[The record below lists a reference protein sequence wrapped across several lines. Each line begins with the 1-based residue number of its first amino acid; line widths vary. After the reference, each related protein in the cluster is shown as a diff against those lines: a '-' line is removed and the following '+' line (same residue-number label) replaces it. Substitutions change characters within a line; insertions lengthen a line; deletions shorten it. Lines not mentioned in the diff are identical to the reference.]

1 MFINAEM
8 LSALCK
14 NIQCFHTDTAVS
26 GLSAVSPA
34 NPPVLYCRNM
44 ADSAERGP
52 RQIPELWICFCTFTC
67 CTLCALFVIT
77 HRFKCH
83 CSLFVGSFCCHQT
96 NKRAHCYSISG
107 WKISMLLESFPPL
120 LGVLKS
126 TKLLTINYVP
136 PWTPSGT
143 NESIQ
148 FADCV
153 PRWWTV
159 PYIITTKQK
168 KQKKKSRHGAH
179 NGFCLVLG
187 WLSPLVSWM
196 RWSSFKA
203 PRLNPA

>member
-1 MFINAEM
+1 M
-8 LSALCK
+8 LKCCQPSAKISSVFTLTLQLWLIGRLACK
-14 NIQCFHTDTAVS
+14 SSCTVLQKHG
-26 GLSAVSPA
+26 GLRRKR
-34 NPPVLYCRNM
+34 PPTNTRTM
-44 ADSAERGP
+44 
-52 RQIPELWICFCTFTC
+52 LWICFCTFTC
-67 CTLCALFVIT
+67 CTLCALFVIS